1 MSKIKIIFPQLE
13 LEAELNQSP
22 CARKIFQALPLE
34 SRVQRWGE
42 EIYFEIPVS
51 AELESDARAEVEV
64 GELGYWCAGQAFCIF
79 FGPTPASK
87 GKEPRAYEP
96 VNIIGELSKVP
107 KEALKQIPS
116 GEKVRIEKI

>member
-1 MSKIKIIFPQLE
+1 MPKIKIIFPQLE

-22 CARKIFQALPLE
+22 CAQKIFQALPLE
-34 SRVQRWGE
+34 SKVQRWGE

-51 AELESDARAEVEV
+51 AQLEPGARAEVKV

-79 FGPTPASK
+79 FGPTPASR
-87 GKEPRAYEP
+87 GDEPRAYEP
-96 VNIIGELSKVP
+96 VNIIGKLTEVP
-107 KEALKQIPS
+107 KEELKKIPS